1 MNLFNGSP
9 ETTMLLWST
18 VLGLVQL
25 FVATSLATRDQGTPY
40 NLSPRDLPPPPVSTI
55 TGRMQR
61 ASKNFMETFPFF
73 VAAVVFVTLAG
84 RQDAMSALGAQ
95 LYFGARLIYVPVYAS
110 GVAVIRTLVWAVSII
125 GLVLVLAAGFGI
137 A

>member
-25 FVATSLATRDQGTPY
+25 FVATSMASKDQGLAY
-40 NLSPRDLPPPPVSTI
+40 NLSPRDVAPPPVSTM
-55 TGRMQR
+55 TGRLQR
-61 ASKNFMETFPFF
+61 AYKNFAETFPLFI
-73 VAAVVFVTLAG
+73 AAIVFVTLAG
-84 RQDAMSALGAQ
+84 RQDTMSALGAQ
-95 LYFGARLIYVPVYAS
+95 LYFGARLVYVPVYVS
-110 GVAVIRTLVWAVSII
+110 GVIVLRTIVWAVSII
-125 GLVLVLAAGFGI
+125 GLVLVLCAGFGL